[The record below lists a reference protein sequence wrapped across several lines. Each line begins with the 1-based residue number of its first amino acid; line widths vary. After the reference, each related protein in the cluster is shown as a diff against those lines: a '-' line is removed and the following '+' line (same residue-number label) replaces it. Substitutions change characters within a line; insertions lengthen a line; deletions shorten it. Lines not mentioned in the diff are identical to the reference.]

1 MDRNRDPALELG
13 EPCNKL
19 GTPSLCAAWLLSAM
33 APVEAGQSEVVTGP
47 PAPLIWLPLPA
58 QAVCESKRQQ
68 LIRQTRW
75 P

>member
-33 APVEAGQSEVVTGP
+33 APVEAGQLEVVDGAAGP
-47 PAPLIWLPLPA
+47 TYMA
-58 QAVCESKRQQ
+58 AVTSSGS
-68 LIRQTRW
+68 L
-75 P
+75 